1 MSCHFLLQWIFPT
14 QGSKPGL
21 PHCRKMLYSLSH
33 QGSCCPWLSTNPLPR
48 KTCHQSTPDFSRGRP
63 LSAGSRGPCKM
74 RTIPISLPVT
84 SQHSPGRTQ
93 PHHPLTHRTYVCVC
107 VCARARASCLVPQP
121 GWMCVCLSVLVPQPG
136 TDPRPSAV
144 KAWNPNLDHQGI
156 PEHMHCN
163 GGGGVVYLHSFTG
176 ILLLLR
182 SRKI

>member
-21 PHCRKMLYSLSH
+21 PHCRKMLYGLSH

-93 PHHPLTHRTYVCVC
+93 PNHPLTHRTYVCVC
-107 VCARARASCLVPQP
+107 VCVRARALLSSPTTVD
-121 GWMCVCLSVLVPQPG
+121 VCLSVCLSSPTREWPQAL
-136 TDPRPSAV
+136 SSESV
-144 KAWNPNLDHQGI
+144 
-156 PEHMHCN
+156 E
-163 GGGGVVYLHSFTG
+163 S
-176 ILLLLR
+176 
-182 SRKI
+182 